1 VAKSK
6 TKRERK
12 TVTLARAKTE
22 KAEVASPT
30 VPGKTHEVD
39 RVVDLLASMYNRRD
53 ISQIQF
59 AAGDRYRTAFEM
71 LSASAGGAG
80 DFDRVRGS
88 GEVGGMARSYVDAA
102 KSVSDARL
110 RILYPRDYAVLH
122 RVCVEGKTLEKVA
135 NELNSFDTGVKFD
148 RQQIG
153 YMFKSALSQLA
164 AAWWPDKVPKIDQS
178 TLDHLAQLSADR
190 FLEGTAQ
197 FIEEGTPEWDRV
209 QHYRQLQGLAPLVAK
224 EQKIGDDQLAWGVW
238 LRMESARMTRSISEK
253 ATVTEIEVIDRTAR
267 VAHATG
273 QRVFWS
279 NKQRE
284 KAR

>member
-88 GEVGGMARSYVDAA
+88 GEV
-102 KSVSDARL
+102 
-110 RILYPRDYAVLH
+110 
-122 RVCVEGKTLEKVA
+122 
-135 NELNSFDTGVKFD
+135 
-148 RQQIG
+148 
-153 YMFKSALSQLA
+153 
-164 AAWWPDKVPKIDQS
+164 
-178 TLDHLAQLSADR
+178 
-190 FLEGTAQ
+190 
-197 FIEEGTPEWDRV
+197 
-209 QHYRQLQGLAPLVAK
+209 
-224 EQKIGDDQLAWGVW
+224 
-238 LRMESARMTRSISEK
+238 
-253 ATVTEIEVIDRTAR
+253 
-267 VAHATG
+267 
-273 QRVFWS
+273 
-279 NKQRE
+279 
-284 KAR
+284 